1 MIACTVAPLRALS
14 RLVDMNRALPAR
26 RSLPRLKGALAAALL
41 LLGGLAPRPAHAAG
55 DNLDGCAGK
64 ADSPEIKAL
73 VQAGHDLGTADDDR
87 VRRAV
92 AEVRGK
98 AQGDAFLLL
107 WGGSL
112 LQRIDPKTAEAMFQE
127 AIAAGKVMAKEQGK
141 EAAPIADLYEA
152 AARLRLGQKEPGRAR
167 LDAVRAQPGALARY
181 TCRFLPAA
189 LALADGGQVPEAMDL
204 LGALQKAAPGARS
217 VADALLDTAL
227 RSKDEKRLEE
237 VFATVG
243 AAFPTDVEFTVR
255 RANHVKLSK
264 GPDAA
269 FALLQPLLVA
279 GESSPSLLGEYLGLV
294 SAAPTEAR
302 LAEYKKLAE
311 ERPKNL
317 ALQMMVGVIH
327 HYLHHYVES
336 SRYLE
341 NAGALIDTEP
351 RVAMYLA
358 MNYIHTPG
366 KEDQAEAM
374 IARAAKA
381 GRPDPDI
388 YYCRAVIEVR
398 KDPAGAARDLERY
411 LALTSSRADVR
422 EEKQARVKQTLEL
435 LRNCSKS
442 PDPKAC
448 VQTEVV
454 EQAKALAFA
463 EHFGKGPPG
472 GGPAQSA
479 PGPGPISPE
488 DEGSPAIAPQQLDTA
503 GVIALVLCFL
513 LFGGFATS
521 MILPFWKKKAP

>member
-1 MIACTVAPLRALS
+1 M
-14 RLVDMNRALPAR
+14 VDMNRNLPAR
-26 RSLPRLKGALAAALL
+26 HFRPRVLGPLAGALLF
-41 LLGGLAPRPAHAAG
+41 LGALAPRPALAATAPMP
-55 DNLDGCAGK
+55 NLDGCAGK

-87 VRRAV
+87 VRAAV
-92 AEVRGK
+92 AEVRSK

-112 LQRIDPKTAEAMFQE
+112 LQRLDPKTADAMFQE
-127 AIAAGKVMAKEQGK
+127 AIRAGRAMVKDQGK

-152 AARLRLGQKEPGRAR
+152 AALLRLGQKEPGRAR
-167 LDAVRAQPGALARY
+167 LDAVRNEPGALTRY
-181 TCRFLPAA
+181 TCRFMPAA
-189 LALADGGQVPEAMDL
+189 LALADGGQIPEALDL
-204 LGALQKAAPGARS
+204 LGALQKAAPRERS
-217 VADALLDTAL
+217 VADALLDTVL
-227 RSKDEKRLEE
+227 RTKDEKRIDET
-237 VFATVG
+237 FASVS
-243 AAFPTDVEFTVR
+243 AAFPTDVEFIVR

-294 SAAPTEAR
+294 SAAPSEAR

-311 ERPKNL
+311 ERPNNL

-327 HYLHHYVES
+327 HYLHHYEES

-341 NAGALIDTEP
+341 KAGALIDTEP

-366 KEDQAEAM
+366 KEDQAEGM

-422 EEKQARVKQTLEL
+422 EEKQNRVKQTLEL
-435 LRNCSKS
+435 LRGCAKSK
-442 PDPKAC
+442 DPKAC

-472 GGPAQSA
+472 GGPAASTKDSGPHPPGSDSEDQPSFA
-479 PGPGPISPE
+479 PNQIDG
-488 DEGSPAIAPQQLDTA
+488 A
-503 GVIALVLCFL
+503 GWVALILSFL
-513 LFGGFATS
+513 LLGGFATA
-521 MILPFWKKKAP
+521 MIRPLGKKAP